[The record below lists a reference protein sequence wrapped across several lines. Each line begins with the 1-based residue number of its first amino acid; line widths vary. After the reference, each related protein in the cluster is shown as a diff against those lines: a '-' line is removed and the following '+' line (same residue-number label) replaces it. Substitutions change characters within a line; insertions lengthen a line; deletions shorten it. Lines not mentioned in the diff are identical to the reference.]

1 VSSSMNKRKGTKRS
15 GTTNACKCNGE
26 PFPASIRCNDEGA
39 VLIMHGAREGLIERL
54 RRRVDHA
61 EDVGPGRGVG
71 LEQAPPLEHV
81 AVAQVRDRR
90 VVRRRLALVR
100 RVQRRV
106 RVLVPPRPVKF
117 VEALV

>member
-1 VSSSMNKRKGTKRS
+1 
-15 GTTNACKCNGE
+15 
-26 PFPASIRCNDEGA
+26 
-39 VLIMHGAREGLIERL
+39 MHGAREGLIERL